1 MLSLGDRIGPFELVE
16 LEAEK
21 NGVQTWRARRVDG
34 KIRGKGEVTVR
45 ASSVPHGDSVQAVR
59 DEYEALRTLEDPR
72 FPRLVGY
79 YAGQAAF
86 VVERPEGVTLDRVL
100 ELAREGRV
108 MLDSATAL
116 DIAIELAQALRALH
130 TRSGGPNVHGALRP
144 ELIMLRSSGELCV
157 LGLGQSRA
165 EPDMRYAPPERVA
178 GQPVAWSADQWLVGA
193 MLYEMLTLQ
202 PLYPDAPPEGVLIH
216 RGKPHHQ
223 LAELAHRM
231 PEAAHVLRK
240 ALGPAP
246 DLRYATDAELLRSL
260 HALARGYGEASTR
273 RELPGKVAALSHN
286 ISIDREVVHPRAAM
300 TLHPRDEEVPVGRG
314 PTLSIQREPSMT
326 RALSIEIN
334 PSALNPINPIDA
346 PSIGHIGMLEVE
358 DHTTEDSIAVMLDER
373 EPTSQ
378 LVEGELVEPVSA
390 ESTEP
395 TVSVD
400 VQFEDETPYYVRR
413 SLPEEHLA
421 AVAVGLFALTSV
433 VALVSSFA

>member
-1 MLSLGDRIGPFELVE
+1 MLSLGERIGPFELVE

-59 DEYEALRTLEDPR
+59 EEYEALRTLEDPR

-130 TRSGGPNVHGALRP
+130 TRTSGPNVHGGLRP
-144 ELIMLRSSGELCV
+144 ELIMLRNSGELCV
-157 LGLGQSRA
+157 LGLGQSRVQ
-165 EPDMRYAPPERVA
+165 PDLRYAPPERVA

-193 MLYEMLTLQ
+193 LLYEMLTLQ
-202 PLYPDAPPEGVLIH
+202 PLYPEAPPEGVLIH

-273 RELPGKVAALSHN
+273 RELPGKVAALSAN

-300 TLHPRDEEVPVGRG
+300 TLQPRDEEVPLGRG
-314 PTLSIQREPSMT
+314 PALSIQREPAMT
-326 RALSIEIN
+326 RALSIE
-334 PSALNPINPIDA
+334 INPIDA

-358 DHTTEDSIAVMLDER
+358 DHTTEDSIAVMIDER

-378 LVEGELVEPVSA
+378 LVEGELVEPSSVEVPGA
-390 ESTEP
+390 ETTEP

-400 VQFEDETPYYVRR
+400 VEFDDDTPYYVRR

-421 AVAVGLFALTSV
+421 ALAVGVFALTSV
-433 VALVSSFA
+433 LALVSSFA